1 MTFWGFVN
9 IFVSIDRY
17 VVLSVYNLT
26 YVFFFCYEERRTI
39 SCDKVTMLIF
49 DEADRMLDMGFEP
62 QIRLICSQVR
72 PDRQV
77 LMWSTT
83 WPKEVQGLANDF
95 LPNDRLMIKVGG
107 DDRKASENVTQV
119 NHINKKNKIINFLL
133 VS

>member
-1 MTFWGFVN
+1 
-9 IFVSIDRY
+9 
-17 VVLSVYNLT
+17 
-26 YVFFFCYEERRTI
+26 
-39 SCDKVTMLIF
+39 MLIF
-49 DEADRMLDMGFEP
+49 DEADRMLDMSFEP